1 MKFTPLSFLLATW
14 LMTLVVGCGPGTP
27 RGSIHSAVERGDLKT
42 VQQHIAYGTD
52 VNARNSDGWTPLLL
66 AAKKGDLPIVQE
78 LLKAG
83 ADVKREGPLGETAV
97 TLAQRGGHNNVVQA
111 LQPQA
116 AGGGQGE
123 GGGGGRQLIDGGTG
137 VSEVLD
143 AF

>member
-1 MKFTPLSFLLATW
+1 MKSTTFSALLATS
-14 LMTLVVGCGPGTP
+14 LMAFLIGCGPGTP
-27 RGSIHSAVERGDLKT
+27 RGSLHSAAERGDLKT

-52 VNARNSDGWTPLLL
+52 VNAKNSDGWTPLHL
-66 AAKKGDLPIVQE
+66 AAKKGDLPVVQE

-83 ADVKREGPLGETAV
+83 ADVSRKGPLGETPLL
-97 TLAQRGGHNNVVQA
+97 LAQRGGHTTVVQA

-116 AGGGQGE
+116 AAGGQ
-123 GGGGGRQLIDGGTG
+123 GGGGRQLIDGGLG